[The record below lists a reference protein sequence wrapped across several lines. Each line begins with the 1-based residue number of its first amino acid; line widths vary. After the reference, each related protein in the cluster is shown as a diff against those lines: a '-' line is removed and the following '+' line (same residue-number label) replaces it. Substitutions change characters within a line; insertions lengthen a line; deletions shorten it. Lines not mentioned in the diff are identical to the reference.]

1 MGIFSKV
8 WQKDIKNQSY
18 SLSDKRI
25 LSVLGIDVS
34 EAGDRIGEITYFR
47 CLKILSEAMSKLP
60 LKIFKE
66 TDNGNEKV
74 KHYLNYLLRTQPNS
88 LMNASTFWGTIELN
102 RNHRGNAYVYIERN
116 KTSGKVLG
124 FKILPVDSVRLY
136 MDDAEILS
144 SRPAIWYQYIDSKT
158 SNNYLIPS
166 DDILHFKSW
175 ITEGGRGIVGLA
187 VQDILKKYID
197 RGLYGNSFITNL
209 TKNGMITDK
218 IIIHYTGGLDTDA
231 KKVLINEMKTY
242 SAEDDGKFITMPMGL
257 SVQNLSS
264 KLVDSQFMELNKYN
278 ALQISA
284 AFGINPQSIN
294 DFEKGN
300 FANAGIQMEMFYKDT
315 LLPILSNYEQ
325 ELAIKLFTS
334 KENQDHYFNFN
345 VDAIL
350 RGAFKDRIDTYAAAI
365 NNCILTPNECRE
377 MENRSR
383 KEGGDQLIGN
393 GNYIPLSMAGMQ
405 WQKGGEE

>member
-1 MGIFSKV
+1 MGVFSKA

-25 LSVLGIDVS
+25 LSILGIDAS

-47 CLKILSEAMSKLP
+47 CLKILSEAISKLP
-60 LKIFKE
+60 LKIYKE
-66 TDNGNEKV
+66 TNNGNEKV
-74 KHYLNYLLRTQPNS
+74 KHYLNYLLRIQPNS
-88 LMNASTFWGTIELN
+88 LMNASTFWGAIELN
-102 RNHRGNAYVYIERN
+102 RNHRGNAYAYIERD
-116 KTSGKVLG
+116 KEKGIVIG
-124 FKILPVDSVRLY
+124 FKILEVDSVRIY
-136 MDDAEILS
+136 IDDVGVLS
-144 SRPAIWYQYIDSKT
+144 SRTAVWYQYTDSKT
-158 SNNYLIPS
+158 SKSYLIPS

-175 ITEGGRGIVGLA
+175 VTEGGQGIVGVA

-197 RGLYGNSFITNL
+197 RSLYGNSFITDL
-209 TKNGMITDK
+209 TRNGMITDK
-218 IIIHYTGGLDTDA
+218 IIIHYTGGLEEDA
-231 KKVLINEMKTY
+231 RKALIKEMKTY

-278 ALQISA
+278 ALQISS

-325 ELAIKLFTS
+325 ELAIKLLTPEE
-334 KENQDHYFNFN
+334 KKDYYFNFN

-350 RGAFKDRIDTYAAAI
+350 RGAFKNRIDTYAVAI
-365 NNCILTPNECRE
+365 NNGILTPNECRE
-377 MENRSR
+377 MENRPK
-383 KEGGDQLIGN
+383 KEGGDELIGN
-393 GNYIPLSMAGMQ
+393 GNYIPLSMAGIQ